1 MTFAEIQ
8 DALKKIS
15 KWPWQRYEDAV
26 DIGDDPS
33 TRQTLYFN
41 KLEDAIFF
49 QQSPQIISD
58 LLTRLIKAE
67 AEMQRRCAE
76 AIKTCASNWTHY
88 ETRGDF
94 IAALIKAIEAL
105 K

>member
-26 DIGDDPS
+26 DIGVGPS

-76 AIKTCASNWTHY
+76 AALSFIKKG
-88 ETRGDF
+88 GDPEQ
-94 IAALIKAIEAL
+94 IAQAIKGL

>member
-1 MTFAEIQ
+1 MSDDYVTCSIKA
-8 DALKKIS
+8 IS
-15 KWPWQRYEDAV
+15 NV
-26 DIGDDPS
+26 L
-33 TRQTLYFN
+33 RQ
-41 KLEDAIFF
+41 
-49 QQSPQIISD
+49 
-58 LLTRLIKAE
+58 AE